1 MINMHHQSSH
11 NSLFHQWKKL
21 YKKLPLGG
29 LGGFVLLFS
38 LNCSAQTDATKYISN
53 PSFETGGLSK
63 WKSSGLQVQGNSS
76 FSKKNGSVYVEKWVS
91 KGSNVGDAS
100 VSQVISDLPL
110 GKYTLTVA
118 AQNLNEAS
126 TSEQCAGAY
135 IYAGDQK
142 TDVFTPNDYS
152 VDFSCTTGEVEI
164 GFIAKGAKGNWLAID
179 NFRLTLIEAESSA
192 VIFSKLS
199 ESITKAEGLASQ
211 DIDAKA
217 LTPLLS
223 AIQTAKTFTETS
235 ESMDMQKALFAL
247 NAAISKAEFALNL
260 ANATPGDGL
269 EPTVTKTNTYVPTGA
284 TQALMRATMTG
295 TNILERGVCW
305 SKEHNPTVLDDRTT
319 EYWTLNGNI
328 YHITDLEPATVY
340 YLRPYIMNKTYTVA
354 YGEEVKIVTHAK
366 GNCTGTWDNGAPTA
380 EANDRCRTAINQTI
394 DYFNEW
400 TGINGFTLSGHYG
413 ANTPTADCSYGG
425 WMRIGP
431 NTGNQAIGTVLH
443 ETGHGVGVGTSTRYA
458 DPNLHNWKWYGREA
472 NKMYSFLENKE
483 ANPYTSDFCMVGD
496 GTHAWGSSATYD
508 WFVNGADKDK
518 HLELQYV
525 GGCCL
530 LYAMFIDGLCPTTA
544 YTNGLPGYTY
554 NFDETKKYYLM
565 CKNSAS
571 GLGEALLYANG
582 SKTIALKDM
591 LSDNNGIP
599 DEAAWTLTYEP
610 ETGMYLFKNV
620 AKNKYLSKRSGYI
633 LYTTAKPTDT
643 EKFQLMPDR
652 TDVTITTAT
661 DKLTTHGYWITGT
674 STLSANTSNYTSNA
688 SFVTFD
694 FSDSATKQ
702 QWIILSEDEIAKYWP
717 ATTGITE
724 VKAEN
729 NINATNE
736 QTYNLNGQRI
746 NGNAKGLI
754 IKNGKKVT
762 VK

>member
-1 MINMHHQSSH
+1 MKRILLLALLSNI
-11 NSLFHQWKKL
+11 
-21 YKKLPLGG
+21 LPFGKAWLGS
-29 LGGFVLLFS
+29 V
-38 LNCSAQTDATKYISN
+38 SAQTDATQYISN
-53 PSFETGGLSK
+53 PSFEKGGLTG
-63 WKSSGLQVQGNSS
+63 WKASGLQVQGNSS
-76 FSKKNGSVYVEKWVS
+76 FTKKSGSVYVEKWVS

-100 VSQVISDLPL
+100 VSQVITDLPL

-126 TSEQCAGAY
+126 TSAQCSGAY
-135 IYAGDQK
+135 IYAGEQK
-142 TDVFTPNDYS
+142 TDVFTPNDYT

-164 GFIAKGAKGNWLAID
+164 GFMAKAAKGNWLAID
-179 NFRLTLIEAESSA
+179 NFRLTLVEAESSE

-199 ESITKAEGLASQ
+199 ESITKAEGLASLN
-211 DIDAKA
+211 IDDKA

-223 AIQTAKTFTETS
+223 ILQTAKAITS
-235 ESMDMQKALFAL
+235 SSASADMQKALFAL
-247 NAAISKAEFALNL
+247 NAAISKAEFAMNL
-260 ANATPGDGL
+260 ANATLGDGL
-269 EPTVTKTNTYVPTGA
+269 EPKVTKTNTYVPTGA

-305 SKEHNPTVLDDRTT
+305 SKEHNPTVLDNRTT

-328 YHITDLEPATVY
+328 YHITGLEPATVY
-340 YLRPYIMNKTYTVA
+340 YLRPYVMNKTYTVA
-354 YGEEVKIVTHAK
+354 YGEEVKIVTHPK
-366 GNCTGTWDNGAPTA
+366 GNCTGSWDNGAPTA

-394 DYFNEW
+394 AYFNEW
-400 TGINGFTLSGHYG
+400 TGIKGFTLSGHYG
-413 ANTPTADCSYGG
+413 ASTQTADCSYGG

-431 NTGNQAIGTVLH
+431 NAGNQAIGTVLH

-458 DPNLHNWKWYGREA
+458 DTNLHNWKWYGREA
-472 NKMYSFLENKE
+472 NRMYSFLENKE

-544 YTNGLPGYTY
+544 YTNGLAGYTF
-554 NFDETKKYYLM
+554 NFDETKKYYIM

-591 LSDNNGIP
+591 LSGNNGIP

-620 AKNKYLSKRSGYI
+620 AKNKYLSKRSGYM
-633 LYTTAKPTDT
+633 LYTTTKPADT

-661 DKLTTHGYWITGT
+661 DNITTHGYWITGT

-724 VKAEN
+724 FKAEN
-729 NINATNE
+729 NKDKN
-736 QTYNLNGQRI
+736 TYNLNGQRI
-746 NGNAKGLI
+746 NNNAKGLL

>member
-1 MINMHHQSSH
+1 MKRILLLALLSNI
-11 NSLFHQWKKL
+11 
-21 YKKLPLGG
+21 LPSGKAWLG
-29 LGGFVLLFS
+29 VY
-38 LNCSAQTDATKYISN
+38 AQTDATQYISN
-53 PSFETGGLSK
+53 PSFEKGGLSG

-76 FSKKNGSVYVEKWVS
+76 FTKKSGSVYVEKWVS

-100 VSQVISDLPL
+100 VSQVITDLPL

-126 TSEQCAGAY
+126 TSAQCSGAY
-135 IYAGDQK
+135 IYAGEQK
-142 TDVFTPNDYS
+142 TDVFTPNDYT

-164 GFIAKGAKGNWLAID
+164 GFMAKAAKGNWLAID
-179 NFRLTLIEAESSA
+179 NFRLTLVEAESSE

-199 ESITKAEGLASQ
+199 ESITKAEGLASKN
-211 DIDAKA
+211 IDDKA

-223 AIQTAKTFTETS
+223 ALQTAKAITS
-235 ESMDMQKALFAL
+235 SSASVDMQKALFAL

-260 ANATPGDGL
+260 ANATLGDGL
-269 EPTVTKTNTYVPTGA
+269 EPKVTKTNTYVPTGA
-284 TQALMRATMTG
+284 TEALMRATMTG

-305 SKEHNPTVLDDRTT
+305 SKEHNPTVLDNRTT

-328 YHITDLEPATVY
+328 YHITGLEPATVY
-340 YLRPYIMNKTYTVA
+340 YLRPYVMNKTYTVA
-354 YGEEVKIVTHAK
+354 YGEEVKIVTHPK

-394 DYFNEW
+394 AYFNEW
-400 TGINGFTLSGHYG
+400 TGIKGFTLSGHYG
-413 ANTPTADCSYGG
+413 ASTQTADCSYGG

-431 NTGNQAIGTVLH
+431 NAGNQAIGTVLH

-458 DPNLHNWKWYGREA
+458 DTNLHNWKWYGREA

-530 LYAMFIDGLCPTTA
+530 LYAMFIDGLCPTSA
-544 YTNGLPGYTY
+544 YANGLPGYTY
-554 NFDETKKYYLM
+554 NFDETKKYYIM
-565 CKNSAS
+565 CKDAAN
-571 GLGEALLYANG
+571 GLGEALLYANS
-582 SKTIALKDM
+582 SKTVALQDI
-591 LSDNNGIP
+591 LTDNNGIP

-610 ETGMYLFKNV
+610 ETGMYLFKNA
-620 AKNKYLSKRSGYI
+620 AKNKYLSKRSGYM
-633 LYTTAKPTDT
+633 LYTTTKPADT

-652 TDVTITTAT
+652 TDVTFPTAT
-661 DKLTTHGYWITGT
+661 SQLTTHGYWITG
-674 STLSANTSNYTSNA
+674 SHTLSANA
-688 SFVTFD
+688 SKVSFSSFD
-694 FSDSATKQ
+694 FSDAATHQ
-702 QWIILSEDEIAKYWP
+702 QWIILSEDEIAEYWP
-717 ATTGITE
+717 ATTGILELPTPDTQSST
-724 VKAEN
+724 A
-729 NINATNE
+729 
-736 QTYNLNGQRI
+736 TYNLNGQRI
-746 NGNAKGLI
+746 NNNIKGLL
-754 IKNGKKVT
+754 IKNGRKVM

>member
-1 MINMHHQSSH
+1 MKRILILALLSNI
-11 NSLFHQWKKL
+11 
-21 YKKLPLGG
+21 LPLGKAW
-29 LGGFVLLFS
+29 LGSV
-38 LNCSAQTDATKYISN
+38 SAQTDATQYISN
-53 PSFETGGLSK
+53 PSFEKGGLSG

-76 FSKKNGSVYVEKWVS
+76 FTKKSGSVYVEKWVS

-100 VSQVISDLPL
+100 VSQVITDLPL

-126 TSEQCAGAY
+126 TSAQCSGAY
-135 IYAGDQK
+135 IYAGEQK
-142 TDVFTPNDYS
+142 TDVFTPNDYT

-164 GFIAKGAKGNWLAID
+164 GFMAKAAKGNWLAID
-179 NFRLTLIEAESSA
+179 NFRLTLVEAESSE

-199 ESITKAEGLASQ
+199 ENITKAEGLASQ
-211 DIDAKA
+211 NIDDKA

-223 AIQTAKTFTETS
+223 ALQTAKAITAS
-235 ESMDMQKALFAL
+235 SASADMQKALFAL

-269 EPTVTKTNTYVPTGA
+269 EPKVTKTNTYVPTGA
-284 TQALMRATMTG
+284 TEALMRATMTG

-305 SKEHNPTVLDDRTT
+305 SKQHNPTVLDNRTT

-328 YHITDLEPATVY
+328 YHITGLEPATVY
-340 YLRPYIMNKTYTVA
+340 YLRPYVMNKTYTVA
-354 YGEEVKIVTHAK
+354 YGEEVKIVTHPK

-394 DYFNEW
+394 AYFNEW
-400 TGINGFTLSGHYG
+400 TGIKGFTLSGHYG
-413 ANTPTADCSYGG
+413 ASTQTADCSYGG

-431 NTGNQAIGTVLH
+431 NAGNQAIGTVLH

-458 DPNLHNWKWYGREA
+458 DTNLHNWKWYGREA
-472 NKMYSFLENKE
+472 NRMYSFLENKE

-530 LYAMFIDGLCPTTA
+530 LYAMFIDGLCPTSA
-544 YTNGLPGYTY
+544 YANGLPGYTY
-554 NFDETKKYYLM
+554 NFDETKKYYIM
-565 CKNSAS
+565 CKDAAN
-571 GLGEALLYANG
+571 GLGEALLYANS
-582 SKTIALKDM
+582 SKTVALQDM
-591 LSDNNGIP
+591 LTDNNGIP

-620 AKNKYLSKRSGYI
+620 AKNKYLSKRSGYM
-633 LYTTAKPTDT
+633 LYTTTKPTDT

-652 TDVTITTAT
+652 TDVTFPTAT
-661 DKLTTHGYWITGT
+661 SQLTTHGYWITG
-674 STLSANTSNYTSNA
+674 SHTLSANTSKV
-688 SFVTFD
+688 SFSSFD
-694 FSDSATKQ
+694 FSDAATHQ
-702 QWIILSEDEIAKYWP
+702 QWIILSEEDIAEYWP
-717 ATTGITE
+717 ATTGILELPTPDTQSST
-724 VKAEN
+724 A
-729 NINATNE
+729 
-736 QTYNLNGQRI
+736 TYNLNGQRV
-746 NGNAKGLI
+746 NGNANGI
-754 IKNGKKVT
+754 VIRNGKKT
-762 VK
+762 LNN

>member
-1 MINMHHQSSH
+1 MHHQSSH

-38 LNCSAQTDATKYISN
+38 LNCSAQTDATQYISN

-100 VSQVISDLPL
+100 VSQVISDLHL

-211 DIDAKA
+211 NIDAKA
-217 LTPLLS
+217 LMPLLS
-223 AIQTAKTFTETS
+223 ALQTAKTFTETS

-328 YHITDLEPATVY
+328 YHITNLEPATVY
-340 YLRPYIMNKTYTVA
+340 YLRPYVMNKTYTVA
-354 YGEEVKIVTHAK
+354 YGEEVKIVTHPK

-400 TGINGFTLSGHYG
+400 TGIKGFTLSGHYG

-431 NTGNQAIGTVLH
+431 NAGNQAIGTVLH
-443 ETGHGVGVGTSTRYA
+443 ETGHGVGVGTSNRYV
-458 DPNLHNWKWYGREA
+458 DTNLHNWKWYGREA

-530 LYAMFIDGLCPTTA
+530 LYAMFIDGLCPTTS
-544 YTNGLPGYTY
+544 YTNGLAGYTY

-620 AKNKYLSKRSGYI
+620 AKNKYLSKRSGYM
-633 LYTTAKPTDT
+633 LYTTAKPADT

>member
-1 MINMHHQSSH
+1 MHHQSLH
-11 NSLFHQWKKL
+11 NSLLPQLKKL
-21 YKKLPLGG
+21 SKKLPLGG
-29 LGGFVLLFS
+29 LGGFVLLWFGGVAY
-38 LNCSAQTDATKYISN
+38 AQTDATQYISN
-53 PSFETGGLSK
+53 PSFENGGLSK

-76 FSKKNGSVYVEKWVS
+76 FIKKNGSVYVEKWVS

-100 VSQVISDLPL
+100 VSQVIKDLPL

-126 TSEQCAGAY
+126 TSEQCSGAY
-135 IYAGDQK
+135 IYAGEQK
-142 TDVFTPNDYS
+142 TDVFTPNDYT
-152 VDFSCTTGEVEI
+152 VDFSCTTGEIEI
-164 GFIAKGAKGNWLAID
+164 GFVAKGAKGNWLAID
-179 NFRLTLIEAESSA
+179 NFRLTLIEAEASEI
-192 VIFSKLS
+192 VFSKLS
-199 ESITKAEGLASQ
+199 ESITKAEGLASL

-223 AIQTAKTFTETS
+223 ALQTAKAFTETS

-247 NAAISKAEFALNL
+247 DAAISKAEFALNL
-260 ANATPGDGL
+260 ANATAGDGI
-269 EPTVTKTNTYVPTGA
+269 EPKVTKTNTYVPTGA

-328 YHITDLEPATVY
+328 YHITGLEPATVY

-354 YGEEVKIVTHAK
+354 YGEEVKIVTHPK

-380 EANDRCRTAINQTI
+380 EANTRCRTAINQTI
-394 DYFNEW
+394 EYFNEW
-400 TGINGFTLSGHYG
+400 TGIKGFTLSGHYG
-413 ANTPTADCSYGG
+413 ASTQTVDCSYGG

-431 NTGNQAIGTVLH
+431 NAGNQAIGTVLH
-443 ETGHGVGVGTSTRYA
+443 ETGHGVGVGTSSRYA
-458 DPNLHNWKWYGREA
+458 DTNLHNWKWYGREA
-472 NKMYSFLENKE
+472 NMMYSFLENKE

-496 GTHAWGSSATYD
+496 GTHAWGSNATYD

-554 NFDETKKYYLM
+554 NFDETKKYYIM
-565 CKNSAS
+565 CKSSTS

-582 SKTIALKDM
+582 SKTITLKDM

-620 AKNKYLSKRSGYI
+620 AKNKYLSKRSGYM
-633 LYTTAKPTDT
+633 LYTTSKPADT

-661 DKLTTHGYWITGT
+661 KSLTTHGYWITGT
-674 STLSANTSNYTSNA
+674 TTLSANISNYTSNA
-688 SFVTFD
+688 SFVTFN
-694 FSDSATKQ
+694 FSDTTTKQ
-702 QWIILSEDEIAKYWP
+702 QWIILSEDEIAEYWP

-736 QTYNLNGQRI
+736 QTYNLNGQRV
-746 NGNAKGLI
+746 NSNVKGLI
-754 IKNGKKVT
+754 IKNGKKVIND
-762 VK
+762 

>member
-1 MINMHHQSSH
+1 MHHQSLH
-11 NSLFHQWKKL
+11 NSLLPQLKKL
-21 YKKLPLGG
+21 SKKLPIGG
-29 LGGFVLLFS
+29 LGGFVLLWFGGVAY
-38 LNCSAQTDATKYISN
+38 AQTDATQYISN
-53 PSFETGGLSK
+53 PSFENGGLSK

-100 VSQVISDLPL
+100 VSQVIKDLPL

-126 TSEQCAGAY
+126 TSEQCSGAY
-135 IYAGDQK
+135 IYAGEHK
-142 TDVFTPNDYS
+142 TDVFTPNDYT

-164 GFIAKGAKGNWLAID
+164 GFVAKGAKGNWLAID
-179 NFRLTLIEAESSA
+179 NFRLTLIEAESSEI
-192 VIFSKLS
+192 VFSKLS
-199 ESITKAEGLASQ
+199 ESITKAEGLASL

-223 AIQTAKTFTETS
+223 ALQTAKALTETS

-260 ANATPGDGL
+260 ANATAGDGI
-269 EPTVTKTNTYVPTGA
+269 EPKVTKTNTYVPTGA
-284 TQALMRATMTG
+284 TQALMRATTTG

-328 YHITDLEPATVY
+328 YHITGLEPATVY

-354 YGEEVKIVTHAK
+354 YGEEVKIVTHPK

-380 EANDRCRTAINQTI
+380 EANTRCRTAINQTI
-394 DYFNEW
+394 EYFNEW
-400 TGINGFTLSGHYG
+400 TGIKGFTLSGHYG
-413 ANTPTADCSYGG
+413 ASTQTADCSYGG

-431 NTGNQAIGTVLH
+431 NAGNQAIGTVLH
-443 ETGHGVGVGTSTRYA
+443 ETGHGVGVGTSSRYA
-458 DPNLHNWKWYGREA
+458 DTNLHNWKWYGREA
-472 NKMYSFLENKE
+472 NMMYSFLENKE

-554 NFDETKKYYLM
+554 NFDETKKYYIM
-565 CKNSAS
+565 CKSSTS

-620 AKNKYLSKRSGYI
+620 AKNKYLSKRSGYM
-633 LYTTAKPTDT
+633 LYTTSKPADT

-661 DKLTTHGYWITGT
+661 KSITTHGYWITGT
-674 STLSANTSNYTSNA
+674 TTLSANTSDYTSNA
-688 SFVTFD
+688 SFVTFN
-694 FSDSATKQ
+694 FSDAATKQ
-702 QWIILSEDEIAKYWP
+702 QWIILSEDEIAEYWP
-717 ATTGITE
+717 ATTGILELPTPDTHTST
-724 VKAEN
+724 A
-729 NINATNE
+729 
-736 QTYNLNGQRI
+736 TYNLNGQRVY
-746 NGNAKGLI
+746 GNAKGI
-754 IKNGKKVT
+754 VIKNGKK
-762 VK
+762 KLNN

>member
-1 MINMHHQSSH
+1 MHHQSLH
-11 NSLFHQWKKL
+11 NSLLPQLKKL

-29 LGGFVLLFS
+29 LGGFVLLWFGGVAY
-38 LNCSAQTDATKYISN
+38 AQTDATQYISN
-53 PSFETGGLSK
+53 PSFENGGLSK

-76 FSKKNGSVYVEKWVS
+76 FIKKNGSVYVEKWVS

-100 VSQVISDLPL
+100 VSQVIKDLPL
-110 GKYTLTVA
+110 GKYSITVA

-126 TSEQCAGAY
+126 TSEQCSGAY
-135 IYAGDQK
+135 IYAGEQK
-142 TDVFTPNDYS
+142 TDVFTPNDYT
-152 VDFSCTTGEVEI
+152 VDFSCTTGEIEI
-164 GFIAKGAKGNWLAID
+164 GFVAKGAKGNWLAID
-179 NFRLTLIEAESSA
+179 NFRLTLIEAEASEI
-192 VIFSKLS
+192 VFSKLS

-223 AIQTAKTFTETS
+223 ALQTAKALTETS

-247 NAAISKAEFALNL
+247 NAAISKAEFAINL
-260 ANATPGDGL
+260 ANATAGDGI
-269 EPTVTKTNTYVPTGA
+269 EPKVTKTNTYVPTGA

-328 YHITDLEPATVY
+328 YHITGLEPATVY

-354 YGEEVKIVTHAK
+354 YGEEVKIVTHPK

-380 EANDRCRTAINQTI
+380 EANTRCRTAINQTI
-394 DYFNEW
+394 EYFNEW
-400 TGINGFTLSGHYG
+400 TGIKGFTLSGHYG
-413 ANTPTADCSYGG
+413 ASTQTADCSYGG

-431 NTGNQAIGTVLH
+431 NAGNQAIGTVLH
-443 ETGHGVGVGTSTRYA
+443 ETGHGVGVGTSSRYA
-458 DPNLHNWKWYGREA
+458 DTNLHNWKWYGREA
-472 NKMYSFLENKE
+472 NMMYSFLENKE

-554 NFDETKKYYLM
+554 NFDETKKYYIM
-565 CKNSAS
+565 CKSSTS

-599 DEAAWTLTYEP
+599 DEAAWTLSYEP

-620 AKNKYLSKRSGYI
+620 AKNKYLSKRSGYM
-633 LYTTAKPTDT
+633 LYTTSKPADT

-661 DKLTTHGYWITGT
+661 KSLTTHGYWITGT
-674 STLSANTSNYTSNA
+674 TTLSANA
-688 SFVTFD
+688 SKISFSTFD
-694 FSDSATKQ
+694 FSDAATHQ
-702 QWIILSEDEIAKYWP
+702 QWIILSEDEIAEYWP
-717 ATTGITE
+717 ATTGILELPTPDTHTST
-724 VKAEN
+724 A
-729 NINATNE
+729 
-736 QTYNLNGQRI
+736 TYNLNGQRV
-746 NGNAKGLI
+746 NGNAKGI
-754 IKNGKKVT
+754 VIKNGKK
-762 VK
+762 KLNN

>member
-1 MINMHHQSSH
+1 MKPNYIII
-11 NSLFHQWKKL
+11 LAL
-21 YKKLPLGG
+21 CTT
-29 LGGFVLLFS
+29 
-38 LNCSAQTDATKYISN
+38 LNAYAQTDATKYISN

-126 TSEQCAGAY
+126 TSEQCSGAY

-179 NFRLTLIEAESSA
+179 NFRLTLIEPESSA

-211 DIDAKA
+211 NIDAKA

-223 AIQTAKTFTETS
+223 ALHTAKTFTETS

-260 ANATPGDGL
+260 ANATAGDGL

-328 YHITDLEPATVY
+328 YHITNLEPATVY
-340 YLRPYIMNKTYTVA
+340 YLRPYVMNKTYTVA
-354 YGEEVKIVTHAK
+354 YGEEVKIVTHPK
-366 GNCTGTWDNGAPTA
+366 GNCTGSWDNGAPTA

-400 TGINGFTLSGHYG
+400 TGIKGFTLSGHYG
-413 ANTPTADCSYGG
+413 ASTPTADCSYGG

-431 NTGNQAIGTVLH
+431 NAGNQAIGTVLH
-443 ETGHGVGVGTSTRYA
+443 ETGHGVGVGTSDRYA
-458 DPNLHNWKWYGREA
+458 DTNLHNWKWYGREA

-518 HLELQYV
+518 HIELQYV

-544 YTNGLPGYTY
+544 YTNGLAGYTF

-620 AKNKYLSKRSGYI
+620 AKNKYLSKRSGYM
-633 LYTTAKPTDT
+633 LYTTAKPADT

-674 STLSANTSNYTSNA
+674 STLSANASNYTSNA

>member
-1 MINMHHQSSH
+1 
-11 NSLFHQWKKL
+11 
-21 YKKLPLGG
+21 
-29 LGGFVLLFS
+29 
-38 LNCSAQTDATKYISN
+38 
-53 PSFETGGLSK
+53 
-63 WKSSGLQVQGNSS
+63 
-76 FSKKNGSVYVEKWVS
+76 
-91 KGSNVGDAS
+91 
-100 VSQVISDLPL
+100 
-110 GKYTLTVA
+110 
-118 AQNLNEAS
+118 
-126 TSEQCAGAY
+126 
-135 IYAGDQK
+135 
-142 TDVFTPNDYS
+142 
-152 VDFSCTTGEVEI
+152 
-164 GFIAKGAKGNWLAID
+164 
-179 NFRLTLIEAESSA
+179 
-192 VIFSKLS
+192 
-199 ESITKAEGLASQ
+199 
-211 DIDAKA
+211 
-217 LTPLLS
+217 
-223 AIQTAKTFTETS
+223 
-235 ESMDMQKALFAL
+235 
-247 NAAISKAEFALNL
+247 
-260 ANATPGDGL
+260 
-269 EPTVTKTNTYVPTGA
+269 
-284 TQALMRATMTG
+284 MRATMTG

-328 YHITDLEPATVY
+328 YHITNLEPATVY
-340 YLRPYIMNKTYTVA
+340 YLRPYVMNKTYTVA
-354 YGEEVKIVTHAK
+354 YGEEVKIVTHPK

-400 TGINGFTLSGHYG
+400 TGIKGFTLSGHYG

-431 NTGNQAIGTVLH
+431 NAGNQAIGTVLH
-443 ETGHGVGVGTSTRYA
+443 ETGHGVGVGTSDRYA
-458 DPNLHNWKWYGREA
+458 DTNLHNWKWYGREA

-530 LYAMFIDGLCPTTA
+530 LYAMFIDGLCPTTS
-544 YTNGLPGYTY
+544 YTNGLAGYTY
-554 NFDETKKYYLM
+554 NFDETKKYYIM
-565 CKNSAS
+565 CKNSTS
-571 GLGEALLYANG
+571 GLGESLLYANG

-599 DEAAWTLTYEP
+599 DEAAWTLSYEP

-620 AKNKYLSKRSGYI
+620 AKNKYLSKRSGYM
-633 LYTTAKPTDT
+633 LYTTSKPADT

-661 DKLTTHGYWITGT
+661 KSLTTHGYWITGT

-717 ATTGITE
+717 ATTGISQHLSPNTQHPS
-724 VKAEN
+724 
-729 NINATNE
+729 T
-736 QTYNLNGQRI
+736 TYNLNGQRI

>member
-1 MINMHHQSSH
+1 MHHQSLH
-11 NSLFHQWKKL
+11 NSLLPQLKKL
-21 YKKLPLGG
+21 SKKLPLGG
-29 LGGFVLLFS
+29 LGGFVLLWFGGVAY
-38 LNCSAQTDATKYISN
+38 AQTDATQYISN
-53 PSFETGGLSK
+53 PSFENGGLSK

-76 FSKKNGSVYVEKWVS
+76 FIKKNGSVYVEKWVS

-100 VSQVISDLPL
+100 VSQVIKDLPL

-126 TSEQCAGAY
+126 TSEQCSGAY
-135 IYAGDQK
+135 IYAGEQK
-142 TDVFTPNDYS
+142 TDVFTPNDYT
-152 VDFSCTTGEVEI
+152 VDFSCTTGEIEI
-164 GFIAKGAKGNWLAID
+164 GFVAKGAKGNWLAID
-179 NFRLTLIEAESSA
+179 NFRLTLIEAEASEI
-192 VIFSKLS
+192 VFSKLS
-199 ESITKAEGLASQ
+199 ESITKAEGLASL

-223 AIQTAKTFTETS
+223 ALQTAKAFTETS

-247 NAAISKAEFALNL
+247 DAAISKAEFALNL
-260 ANATPGDGL
+260 ANATAGDGI
-269 EPTVTKTNTYVPTGA
+269 EPKVTKTNTYVPTGA

-328 YHITDLEPATVY
+328 YHITGLEPATVY

-354 YGEEVKIVTHAK
+354 YGEEVKIVTHPK

-380 EANDRCRTAINQTI
+380 EANTRCRTAINQTI
-394 DYFNEW
+394 EYFNEW
-400 TGINGFTLSGHYG
+400 TGIKGFTLSGHYG
-413 ANTPTADCSYGG
+413 ASTQTADCSYGG

-431 NTGNQAIGTVLH
+431 NAGNQAIGTVLH
-443 ETGHGVGVGTSTRYA
+443 ETGHGVGVGTSSRYA
-458 DPNLHNWKWYGREA
+458 DTNLHNWKWYGREA
-472 NKMYSFLENKE
+472 NMMYSFLENKE

-496 GTHAWGSSATYD
+496 GTHAWGSNATYD

-554 NFDETKKYYLM
+554 NFDETKKYYIM
-565 CKNSAS
+565 CKSSTS

-582 SKTIALKDM
+582 SKTITLKDM

-620 AKNKYLSKRSGYI
+620 AKNKYLSKRSGYM
-633 LYTTAKPTDT
+633 LYTTSKPADT

-661 DKLTTHGYWITGT
+661 KSLTTHGYWITGT
-674 STLSANTSNYTSNA
+674 TTLSANISNYTSNA
-688 SFVTFD
+688 SFVTFN
-694 FSDSATKQ
+694 FSDTTTKQ
-702 QWIILSEDEIAKYWP
+702 QWIILSEDEIAEYWP
-717 ATTGITE
+717 ATTGILELPTPDTHTST
-724 VKAEN
+724 A
-729 NINATNE
+729 
-736 QTYNLNGQRI
+736 TYNLNGQRVY
-746 NGNAKGLI
+746 GNAKGI
-754 IKNGKKVT
+754 VIKNGKK
-762 VK
+762 KLNN

>member
-1 MINMHHQSSH
+1 MHHQLSH
-11 NSLFHQWKKL
+11 NSLLPQLKKL

-29 LGGFVLLFS
+29 VGGFVLLWFGGS
-38 LNCSAQTDATKYISN
+38 LSAQTDATQYISN
-53 PSFETGGLSK
+53 PSFENGGLSK
-63 WKSSGLQVQGNSS
+63 WKSSGLQVQSNNS
-76 FSKKNGSVYVEKWVS
+76 FSKKKGSVYVEKWVS

-100 VSQVISDLPL
+100 VSQVITNLPL

-126 TSEQCAGAY
+126 TSTQCSGAY

-152 VDFSCTTGEVEI
+152 VDFSCTTGEMEI
-164 GFIAKGAKGNWLAID
+164 GFVAKGAKGNWLAID
-179 NFRLTLIEAESSA
+179 NFRLTLVEAESSA

-199 ESITKAEGLASQ
+199 ESITKAEGLVSNDKLQ
-211 DIDAKA
+211 ITNYQKA
-217 LTPLLS
+217 LNLLQS
-223 AIQTAKTFTETS
+223 ALQTAKTFTETS
-235 ESMDMQKALFAL
+235 ESMNMQKALFAL
-247 NAAISKAEFALNL
+247 NAAISKAEFAINL
-260 ANATPGDGL
+260 ANATAGDGL
-269 EPTVTKTNTYVPTGA
+269 EPKVTKTNTYVPTGA
-284 TQALMRATMTG
+284 TQALMRATMSG

-305 SKEHNPTVLDDRTT
+305 SKEHNPTVLDNRTT

-400 TGINGFTLSGHYG
+400 TGIKGFTLSGHYG
-413 ANTPTADCSYGG
+413 ASTPTADCSYGG

-431 NTGNQAIGTVLH
+431 NAGNQAIGTVLH
-443 ETGHGVGVGTSTRYA
+443 ETGHGVGVGTSDRYA
-458 DPNLHNWKWYGREA
+458 DTNLHNWKWYGREA

-571 GLGEALLYANG
+571 GLGETLLYANG
-582 SKTIALKDM
+582 SKSIALKDM
-591 LSDNNGIP
+591 LSNNNGIP

-620 AKNKYLSKRSGYI
+620 AKNKYLSKRSGYM
-633 LYTTAKPTDT
+633 LYTTSKPADT

-661 DKLTTHGYWITGT
+661 KSLTTHGYWITGT
-674 STLSANTSNYTSNA
+674 STLSANTSNI
-688 SFVTFD
+688 SFSSFD
-694 FSDSATKQ
+694 FSDAATHQ
-702 QWIILSEDEIAKYWP
+702 QWIILSEDEIAEYWP

-736 QTYNLNGQRI
+736 QTYNLNGQRVD
-746 NGNAKGLI
+746 GNAKGLI

>member
-1 MINMHHQSSH
+1 MKPNYIII
-11 NSLFHQWKKL
+11 LAL
-21 YKKLPLGG
+21 CTT
-29 LGGFVLLFS
+29 
-38 LNCSAQTDATKYISN
+38 LNAYAQTDATKYISN

-118 AQNLNEAS
+118 AQNQNEAS

-211 DIDAKA
+211 NIDAKA

-223 AIQTAKTFTETS
+223 ALQTAKTFSETS

-260 ANATPGDGL
+260 ANATAGDGL

-328 YHITDLEPATVY
+328 YHITNLEPATVY
-340 YLRPYIMNKTYTVA
+340 YLRPYVMNKTYTVA
-354 YGEEVKIVTHAK
+354 YGEEVKIVTHPK
-366 GNCTGTWDNGAPTA
+366 GNCTGTWDNGAPSA

-400 TGINGFTLSGHYG
+400 TGIKGFTLSGHYG
-413 ANTPTADCSYGG
+413 ASTPTADCSYGG

-431 NTGNQAIGTVLH
+431 NAGNQAIGTVLH
-443 ETGHGVGVGTSTRYA
+443 ETGHGVGVGTSDRYA
-458 DPNLHNWKWYGREA
+458 DSNLHNWKWYGREA

-496 GTHAWGSSATYD
+496 GTHAWGSNATYD

-544 YTNGLPGYTY
+544 YTNGLSGYTF

-620 AKNKYLSKRSGYI
+620 AKNKYLSKRSGYM
-633 LYTTAKPTDT
+633 LYTTAKPADT

-674 STLSANTSNYTSNA
+674 SALSANTSNYTSNA

-736 QTYNLNGQRI
+736 QTYNLNGQRV
-746 NGNAKGLI
+746 NSNVKGLI

>member
-1 MINMHHQSSH
+1 MHHQSLH
-11 NSLFHQWKKL
+11 NSLLPQLKKL
-21 YKKLPLGG
+21 SKKLPLGG
-29 LGGFVLLFS
+29 LGSFVLLWFGGVAY
-38 LNCSAQTDATKYISN
+38 AQTDATQYISN
-53 PSFETGGLSK
+53 PSFENGGLSK

-76 FSKKNGSVYVEKWVS
+76 FTKKNGSVYVEKWVS

-100 VSQVISDLPL
+100 VSQVISNLPL

-126 TSEQCAGAY
+126 TSEQCSGAY
-135 IYAGDQK
+135 IYAGEQK
-142 TDVFTPNDYS
+142 TDVFTPNDYT
-152 VDFSCTTGEVEI
+152 VDFSCTTGEIEI
-164 GFIAKGAKGNWLAID
+164 GFGAKGAKGNWLAID
-179 NFRLTLIEAESSA
+179 NFRLTLIEAEASEI
-192 VIFSKLS
+192 VFSKLS

-223 AIQTAKTFTETS
+223 ALQTAKTFTKTS

-260 ANATPGDGL
+260 ANATPGDGI
-269 EPTVTKTNTYVPTGA
+269 EPKVTKTNTYVPTGA
-284 TQALMRATMTG
+284 TQALMRATTTG

-328 YHITDLEPATVY
+328 YHITNLEPATVY

-354 YGEEVKIVTHAK
+354 YGEEVKIVTHPK
-366 GNCTGTWDNGAPTA
+366 GNCTGSWDNGAPTA
-380 EANDRCRTAINQTI
+380 EANNRCRTAINQTI
-394 DYFNEW
+394 EYFNEW
-400 TGINGFTLSGHYG
+400 TGINGFNLSGHYG
-413 ANTPTADCSYGG
+413 ASTPTADCSYGG

-431 NTGNQAIGTVLH
+431 NAGNQAIGTVLH

-620 AKNKYLSKRSGYI
+620 AKNKYLSKRSGYM
-633 LYTTAKPTDT
+633 LYTTAKPADT
-643 EKFQLMPDR
+643 EKFQLIPDR

-661 DKLTTHGYWITGT
+661 KSLTTHGYWITGT

-694 FSDSATKQ
+694 FSDAATKQ
-702 QWIILSEDEIAKYWP
+702 QWIILSEDEIAEYWP
-717 ATTGITE
+717 ATTGIIELPTSTT
-724 VKAEN
+724 
-729 NINATNE
+729 TNSTA
-736 QTYNLNGQRI
+736 TYNLNGQRI
-746 NGNAKGLI
+746 NGNVKGLI
-754 IKNGKKVT
+754 IKNGKKVLND
-762 VK
+762 

>member
-1 MINMHHQSSH
+1 MKRILILALLSNILPFGKAWLG
-11 NSLFHQWKKL
+11 SL
-21 YKKLPLGG
+21 
-29 LGGFVLLFS
+29 
-38 LNCSAQTDATKYISN
+38 SAQTDATQHISN
-53 PSFETGGLSK
+53 PSFEKGGLSG

-76 FSKKNGSVYVEKWVS
+76 FTKKSGSVYVEKWVS

-100 VSQVISDLPL
+100 VSQVITDLPL

-126 TSEQCAGAY
+126 TSAQCSGAY
-135 IYAGDQK
+135 IYAGEQK
-142 TDVFTPNDYS
+142 TDVFTPNDYT

-164 GFIAKGAKGNWLAID
+164 GFMAKGAKGNWLAID
-179 NFRLTLIEAESSA
+179 NFRLTLVEAESSE

-211 DIDAKA
+211 NIDDKA

-223 AIQTAKTFTETS
+223 TLQTAKAITAS
-235 ESMDMQKALFAL
+235 SASADMQKALFAL

-260 ANATPGDGL
+260 ANATLGDGL
-269 EPTVTKTNTYVPTGA
+269 EPKVTKTNTYVPTGA
-284 TQALMRATMTG
+284 TEALMRATMTG

-305 SKEHNPTVLDDRTT
+305 SKQHNPTVLDDRTT

-328 YHITDLEPATVY
+328 YHITGLEPATVY
-340 YLRPYIMNKTYTVA
+340 YLRPYVMNKTYTVA
-354 YGEEVKIVTHAK
+354 YGEEVKIVTHPK

-394 DYFNEW
+394 AYFNEW
-400 TGINGFTLSGHYG
+400 TGIKGFTLSGHYG
-413 ANTPTADCSYGG
+413 ASTQTADCSYGG

-431 NTGNQAIGTVLH
+431 NAGNQAIGTVLH

-458 DPNLHNWKWYGREA
+458 DTNLHNWKWYGREA
-472 NKMYSFLENKE
+472 NRMYSFLENKE

-544 YTNGLPGYTY
+544 YSNGIPGYTY
-554 NFDETKKYYLM
+554 NFDETKKYYIM
-565 CKNSAS
+565 CKDAAN
-571 GLGEALLYANG
+571 GLGEALLYANS
-582 SKTIALKDM
+582 SKTVALQDM
-591 LSDNNGIP
+591 LTDNNGIP
-599 DEAAWTLTYEP
+599 DEAAWTLSYEP

-620 AKNKYLSKRSGYI
+620 AKNKYLSKRSGYM
-633 LYTTAKPTDT
+633 LYTTTKPADT

-652 TDVTITTAT
+652 TDVTFPTAT
-661 DKLTTHGYWITGT
+661 DQLTTHGYWITG
-674 STLSANTSNYTSNA
+674 SHTLSANA
-688 SFVTFD
+688 SKVSFSSFD
-694 FSDSATKQ
+694 FSDAATHQ
-702 QWIILSEDEIAKYWP
+702 QWIILSEDEIAEYWP

-724 VKAEN
+724 FKEEN
-729 NINATNE
+729 NKDKN
-736 QTYNLNGQRI
+736 TYNPNGQRI
-746 NGNAKGLI
+746 NGYAKGLI
-754 IKNGKKVT
+754 IKNGKKV
-762 VK
+762 VNN

>member
-1 MINMHHQSSH
+1 MKPNYIII
-11 NSLFHQWKKL
+11 LAL
-21 YKKLPLGG
+21 CTT
-29 LGGFVLLFS
+29 
-38 LNCSAQTDATKYISN
+38 LNASAQTDATKYISN
-53 PSFETGGLSK
+53 SSFETGGLSK

-100 VSQVISDLPL
+100 LSQVISDLPL

-211 DIDAKA
+211 NIDAKA

-235 ESMDMQKALFAL
+235 ESMDMQKTLFAL

-260 ANATPGDGL
+260 ANATAGDGL

-328 YHITDLEPATVY
+328 YHITNLEPATVY
-340 YLRPYIMNKTYTVA
+340 YLRPYVMNKTYTVA
-354 YGEEVKIVTHAK
+354 YGEEVKIVTHPK

-400 TGINGFTLSGHYG
+400 TGIKGFTLSGHYG
-413 ANTPTADCSYGG
+413 ASTPTADCSYGG

-431 NTGNQAIGTVLH
+431 NAGNQAIGTVLH
-443 ETGHGVGVGTSTRYA
+443 ETGHGVGVGTSDRYA
-458 DPNLHNWKWYGREA
+458 DTNLHNWKWYGREA

-530 LYAMFIDGLCPTTA
+530 LYAMFIDGLCPTTS
-544 YTNGLPGYTY
+544 YTNGLAGYTY

-620 AKNKYLSKRSGYI
+620 AKNKYLSKRSGYT

-724 VKAEN
+724 VKAGN

-736 QTYNLNGQRI
+736 QTYNLNGQRVD
-746 NGNAKGLI
+746 GNAKGLI

>member
-1 MINMHHQSSH
+1 MHRQSSH

-126 TSEQCAGAY
+126 TSEQCSGAY

-179 NFRLTLIEAESSA
+179 NFRLTLI
-192 VIFSKLS
+192 
-199 ESITKAEGLASQ
+199 ASQ
-211 DIDAKA
+211 NIDAKA

-223 AIQTAKTFTETS
+223 ALQTAKTFTETS

-269 EPTVTKTNTYVPTGA
+269 EPKVTKTNTYVPTGA

-328 YHITDLEPATVY
+328 YHITNLEPATVY
-340 YLRPYIMNKTYTVA
+340 YLRPYVINKTYTVA
-354 YGEEVKIVTHAK
+354 YGEEVKIVTHPK

-400 TGINGFTLSGHYG
+400 TGIKGFTLSGHYG
-413 ANTPTADCSYGG
+413 ASTPTADCSYGG

-431 NTGNQAIGTVLH
+431 NAGNQAIGTVLH
-443 ETGHGVGVGTSTRYA
+443 ETGHGVGVGTSDRYA
-458 DPNLHNWKWYGREA
+458 DTNLHNWKWYGREA

-544 YTNGLPGYTY
+544 YTNGLAGYTY

-620 AKNKYLSKRSGYI
+620 AKNKYLSKRSGYM
-633 LYTTAKPTDT
+633 LYTTTKPADT

-674 STLSANTSNYTSNA
+674 STLSANTSNYTSNV

-724 VKAEN
+724 IKAEN

-746 NGNAKGLI
+746 NGNVKGLI

>member
-1 MINMHHQSSH
+1 MKPNYIII
-11 NSLFHQWKKL
+11 LAL
-21 YKKLPLGG
+21 CTT
-29 LGGFVLLFS
+29 
-38 LNCSAQTDATKYISN
+38 LNASAQTDATKYISN

-126 TSEQCAGAY
+126 TSEQCSGAY

-179 NFRLTLIEAESSA
+179 NFRLTLIEPESSA

-211 DIDAKA
+211 NIDAKA

-223 AIQTAKTFTETS
+223 ALQTANTFTETS

-260 ANATPGDGL
+260 ANATAGDGL
-269 EPTVTKTNTYVPTGA
+269 EPMVTKTNTYVPTGA

-328 YHITDLEPATVY
+328 YHITNLEPATVY
-340 YLRPYIMNKTYTVA
+340 YLRPYVMNKTYTVA
-354 YGEEVKIVTHAK
+354 YGEEVKIVTHPK
-366 GNCTGTWDNGAPTA
+366 GNCTGTWDNGAPSA

-400 TGINGFTLSGHYG
+400 TGIKGFTLSGHYG
-413 ANTPTADCSYGG
+413 ASTPTADCSYGG

-431 NTGNQAIGTVLH
+431 NAGNQAIGTVLH
-443 ETGHGVGVGTSTRYA
+443 ETGHGVGVGTSDRYA
-458 DPNLHNWKWYGREA
+458 DTNLHNWKWYGREA

-530 LYAMFIDGLCPTTA
+530 LYAMFIDGLCPTTS
-544 YTNGLPGYTY
+544 YTNGLAGYTY

-620 AKNKYLSKRSGYI
+620 AKNKYLSKRSGYM
-633 LYTTAKPTDT
+633 LYTTAKPADT

-674 STLSANTSNYTSNA
+674 STLSANTSNYTSNT

-746 NGNAKGLI
+746 NGNVKGLI
-754 IKNGKKVT
+754 IKNGKKVINN
-762 VK
+762 

>member
-1 MINMHHQSSH
+1 MKRILILALLSNI
-11 NSLFHQWKKL
+11 
-21 YKKLPLGG
+21 LPFGKAWLGS
-29 LGGFVLLFS
+29 V
-38 LNCSAQTDATKYISN
+38 SAQTDATQYISN
-53 PSFETGGLSK
+53 PSFEKGGLTG
-63 WKSSGLQVQGNSS
+63 WKASGLQVQGNSS
-76 FSKKNGSVYVEKWVS
+76 FTKKSGSVYVEKWVS

-100 VSQVISDLPL
+100 VSQVIIDLPL

-126 TSEQCAGAY
+126 TSAQCSGAY
-135 IYAGDQK
+135 IYAGEQK
-142 TDVFTPNDYS
+142 TDVFTPNDYT

-164 GFIAKGAKGNWLAID
+164 GFMAKAAKGNWLAID
-179 NFRLTLIEAESSA
+179 NFRLTLVEAESSE

-199 ESITKAEGLASQ
+199 ESITKAEGLASKN
-211 DIDAKA
+211 IDDKA

-223 AIQTAKTFTETS
+223 ALRTAKAITAS
-235 ESMDMQKALFAL
+235 SASADMQKALFAL

-260 ANATPGDGL
+260 ANATLGDGL
-269 EPTVTKTNTYVPTGA
+269 EPKVTKTNTYVPTGA
-284 TQALMRATMTG
+284 TEALMRATMTG

-328 YHITDLEPATVY
+328 YHITGLEPATVY
-340 YLRPYIMNKTYTVA
+340 YLRPYVMNKTYTVA
-354 YGEEVKIVTHAK
+354 YGEEVKIVTHPK

-394 DYFNEW
+394 AYFNEW
-400 TGINGFTLSGHYG
+400 TGIKGFTLSGHYG
-413 ANTPTADCSYGG
+413 ASTQTADCSYGG

-431 NTGNQAIGTVLH
+431 NAGNQAIGTVLH

-458 DPNLHNWKWYGREA
+458 DTNLHNWKWYGREA
-472 NKMYSFLENKE
+472 NRMYSFLENKE

-530 LYAMFIDGLCPTTA
+530 LYAMFIDGLCPTSA
-544 YTNGLPGYTY
+544 YANGLPGYTY
-554 NFDETKKYYLM
+554 NFDETKKYYIM
-565 CKNSAS
+565 CKDAAN

-582 SKTIALKDM
+582 SKTVALQDM
-591 LSDNNGIP
+591 LTDNNGIP
-599 DEAAWTLTYEP
+599 DEAAWTLSYEP

-620 AKNKYLSKRSGYI
+620 AKNKYLSKRSGYM
-633 LYTTAKPTDT
+633 LYTTTKPADT

-652 TDVTITTAT
+652 TDVTFPTAT
-661 DKLTTHGYWITGT
+661 SQLTTHGYWITG
-674 STLSANTSNYTSNA
+674 SHTLSANA
-688 SFVTFD
+688 SKVSFSSFD
-694 FSDSATKQ
+694 FSDAATHQ
-702 QWIILSEDEIAKYWP
+702 QWIILSEDEIAEYWP
-717 ATTGITE
+717 ATTGINQHLSPNTQHP
-724 VKAEN
+724 
-729 NINATNE
+729 TT
-736 QTYNLNGQRI
+736 TYNLNGQRI
-746 NGNAKGLI
+746 NNNIKGLL
-754 IKNGKKVT
+754 IKNGRKVM

>member
-1 MINMHHQSSH
+1 MHHQSLH
-11 NSLFHQWKKL
+11 NSLLPQLKKL
-21 YKKLPLGG
+21 SKKLPLGG
-29 LGGFVLLFS
+29 LGGFVLLWFGGVAY
-38 LNCSAQTDATKYISN
+38 AQTDATQYICN
-53 PSFETGGLSK
+53 PSFENGGLSK

-100 VSQVISDLPL
+100 VSQVIKDLPL

-126 TSEQCAGAY
+126 TSEQCSGAY
-135 IYAGDQK
+135 IYAGEQK
-142 TDVFTPNDYS
+142 TDVFTPNDYT
-152 VDFSCTTGEVEI
+152 VDFSCTTGEIEI
-164 GFIAKGAKGNWLAID
+164 GFVAKGAKGNWLAID
-179 NFRLTLIEAESSA
+179 NFRLTLIEAESSEI
-192 VIFSKLS
+192 VFSKLS

-211 DIDAKA
+211 DIDTKA

-223 AIQTAKTFTETS
+223 ALQTAKALTETS
-235 ESMDMQKALFAL
+235 ENMDIQKALFAL
-247 NAAISKAEFALNL
+247 DAAISKAEFALNL
-260 ANATPGDGL
+260 ANATAGDGI
-269 EPTVTKTNTYVPTGA
+269 EPKVTKTNTYVPTGA

-305 SKEHNPTVLDDRTT
+305 SKEHNPTVLDNRTT

-328 YHITDLEPATVY
+328 YHITGLEPATVY

-354 YGEEVKIVTHAK
+354 YGEEVKIVTHPK

-380 EANDRCRTAINQTI
+380 EANTRCRTAINQTI
-394 DYFNEW
+394 EYFNEW
-400 TGINGFTLSGHYG
+400 TGIKGFTLSGHYG
-413 ANTPTADCSYGG
+413 ASTQTADCSYGG

-431 NTGNQAIGTVLH
+431 NAGNQAIGTVLH
-443 ETGHGVGVGTSTRYA
+443 ETGHGVGVGTSSRYA
-458 DPNLHNWKWYGREA
+458 DTNLHNWKWYGREA

-554 NFDETKKYYLM
+554 NFDETKKYYIM

-620 AKNKYLSKRSGYI
+620 AKNKYLSKRSGYM
-633 LYTTAKPTDT
+633 LYTTSKPADT

-661 DKLTTHGYWITGT
+661 KSLTTHGYWITGT
-674 STLSANTSNYTSNA
+674 TTLSANTSDYTSNA
-688 SFVTFD
+688 SFVTFN
-694 FSDSATKQ
+694 FSDAATKQ
-702 QWIILSEDEIAKYWP
+702 QWIILSEDEIAEYWP
-717 ATTGITE
+717 ATTGILELPTSTT
-724 VKAEN
+724 
-729 NINATNE
+729 TNSTA
-736 QTYNLNGQRI
+736 TYNLNGQRV
-746 NGNAKGLI
+746 NENAKGI
-754 IKNGKKVT
+754 VIRNGKKIIM
-762 VK
+762 KE

>member
-1 MINMHHQSSH
+1 MKRILLLALLSNI
-11 NSLFHQWKKL
+11 
-21 YKKLPLGG
+21 LPFGKAWLG
-29 LGGFVLLFS
+29 S
-38 LNCSAQTDATKYISN
+38 ISAQTDATQYISN
-53 PSFETGGLSK
+53 PSFEKGGLSG

-76 FSKKNGSVYVEKWVS
+76 FSKKSGSVYVEKWVS

-179 NFRLTLIEAESSA
+179 NFRLTLIEAESST

-223 AIQTAKTFTETS
+223 ALQTAKTITETS
-235 ESMDMQKALFAL
+235 ESMAMQKALFTL

-269 EPTVTKTNTYVPTGA
+269 EPKVTKTNTYVPTGA

-305 SKEHNPTVLDDRTT
+305 SKEHNPTVLDDRAT

-328 YHITDLEPATVY
+328 YHITNLKPATVY
-340 YLRPYIMNKTYTVA
+340 YLRPYVMNKTYTVA
-354 YGEEVKIVTHAK
+354 YGEEVKIVTHSK

-394 DYFNEW
+394 EYFNEW
-400 TGINGFTLSGHYG
+400 TGIKGFTLSGHYG
-413 ANTPTADCSYGG
+413 ASTQTADCSYGG

-431 NTGNQAIGTVLH
+431 NAGNQAIGTVLH

-458 DPNLHNWKWYGREA
+458 DTNLHNWKWYGREA

-544 YTNGLPGYTY
+544 YTNGLAGYTF
-554 NFDETKKYYLM
+554 NFDETKKYYIM

-571 GLGEALLYANG
+571 GLGEALIYANG

-591 LSDNNGIP
+591 LSGNNGIP

-620 AKNKYLSKRSGYI
+620 AKNKYLSKRSGYM
-633 LYTTAKPTDT
+633 LYTTTKPADT

-661 DKLTTHGYWITGT
+661 DNFTTHGYWITGT

-724 VKAEN
+724 FKVEN
-729 NINATNE
+729 NKDKN
-736 QTYNLNGQRI
+736 TYNINGQRI

-754 IKNGKKVT
+754 IKNGKKV
-762 VK
+762 VNN

>member
-1 MINMHHQSSH
+1 MKRILLLALLSNILPFGKAWLG
-11 NSLFHQWKKL
+11 SL
-21 YKKLPLGG
+21 
-29 LGGFVLLFS
+29 
-38 LNCSAQTDATKYISN
+38 SAQTDATQYISN
-53 PSFETGGLSK
+53 PSFEKGGLSG
-63 WKSSGLQVQGNSS
+63 WKASGLQVQGNSS
-76 FSKKNGSVYVEKWVS
+76 FTKKSGSVYVEKWVS

-100 VSQVISDLPL
+100 VSQVITDLPL

-126 TSEQCAGAY
+126 TSAQCSGAY
-135 IYAGDQK
+135 IYAGEQK
-142 TDVFTPNDYS
+142 TDVFTPNDYT

-164 GFIAKGAKGNWLAID
+164 GFMAKGAKGNWLAID
-179 NFRLTLIEAESSA
+179 NFRLTLVEAESSE

-199 ESITKAEGLASQ
+199 ESITKAEGLASLN
-211 DIDAKA
+211 IDDKA

-223 AIQTAKTFTETS
+223 ALQSAKTITS
-235 ESMDMQKALFAL
+235 SSASADMQKALFAL

-260 ANATPGDGL
+260 ANATLGDGL
-269 EPTVTKTNTYVPTGA
+269 EPKVTKTNTYVPTGA
-284 TQALMRATMTG
+284 TEALMRATMTG

-328 YHITDLEPATVY
+328 YHITGLEPATVY
-340 YLRPYIMNKTYTVA
+340 YLRPYVMNKTYTVA
-354 YGEEVKIVTHAK
+354 YGEEVKIVTHPK

-394 DYFNEW
+394 AYFNEW
-400 TGINGFTLSGHYG
+400 TGIKGFTLSGHYG
-413 ANTPTADCSYGG
+413 ASTQTADCSYGG

-431 NTGNQAIGTVLH
+431 NAGNQAIGTVLH

-458 DPNLHNWKWYGREA
+458 DTNLHNWKWYGREA

-544 YTNGLPGYTY
+544 YSNGLPGYTY
-554 NFDETKKYYLM
+554 NFDETKKYYIM
-565 CKNSAS
+565 CKDAAN
-571 GLGEALLYANG
+571 GLGEALLYANS
-582 SKTIALKDM
+582 SKTVALQDI
-591 LSDNNGIP
+591 LTDNNGIP

-620 AKNKYLSKRSGYI
+620 AKNKYLSKRSGYM
-633 LYTTAKPTDT
+633 LYTTTKPADT

-652 TDVTITTAT
+652 TDVTFPTAT
-661 DKLTTHGYWITGT
+661 SQLTTHGYWITG
-674 STLSANTSNYTSNA
+674 SHTLSANTSKV
-688 SFVTFD
+688 SFSSFD
-694 FSDSATKQ
+694 FSDAATHQ
-702 QWIILSEDEIAKYWP
+702 QWIILSEDEIAEYWP
-717 ATTGITE
+717 ATTGILELPTPDTQSST
-724 VKAEN
+724 A
-729 NINATNE
+729 
-736 QTYNLNGQRI
+736 TYNLNGQRVNNNI
-746 NGNAKGLI
+746 KGLL
-754 IKNGKKVT
+754 IKNGRKVM

>member
-1 MINMHHQSSH
+1 MHHQSLH
-11 NSLFHQWKKL
+11 NSLLPQLKKL

-29 LGGFVLLFS
+29 LGGFVLLWFGGVAY
-38 LNCSAQTDATKYISN
+38 AQTDATQYISN
-53 PSFETGGLSK
+53 PSFENGGLFK

-100 VSQVISDLPL
+100 ISQVITNLPL

-126 TSEQCAGAY
+126 TSEQCSGAY
-135 IYAGDQK
+135 IYAGEQK
-142 TDVFTPNDYS
+142 TDVFTPNDYT
-152 VDFSCTTGEVEI
+152 VDFSCTTGEIEI
-164 GFIAKGAKGNWLAID
+164 GFVAKGAKGNWLAID
-179 NFRLTLIEAESSA
+179 NFRLTLIEAEASEI
-192 VIFSKLS
+192 VFSKLS

-211 DIDAKA
+211 DIDTKA

-223 AIQTAKTFTETS
+223 ALQTAKALTETS

-247 NAAISKAEFALNL
+247 NAAISKAEFAKNL
-260 ANATPGDGL
+260 ANATAGDGI
-269 EPTVTKTNTYVPTGA
+269 EPKVTKTNTYVPTGA

-328 YHITDLEPATVY
+328 YHITGLEPATVY

-354 YGEEVKIVTHAK
+354 YGEEVKIVTHPK

-380 EANDRCRTAINQTI
+380 EANTRCRTAINQTI
-394 DYFNEW
+394 EYFNEW
-400 TGINGFTLSGHYG
+400 TGIKGFTLSGHYG
-413 ANTPTADCSYGG
+413 ASTQTADCSYGG

-431 NTGNQAIGTVLH
+431 NAGNQAIGTVLH
-443 ETGHGVGVGTSTRYA
+443 ETGHGVGVGTSSRYA
-458 DPNLHNWKWYGREA
+458 DTNLHNWKWYGREA
-472 NKMYSFLENKE
+472 NMMYSFLENKE

-496 GTHAWGSSATYD
+496 GTHAWGSNATYD

-554 NFDETKKYYLM
+554 NFDETKKYYIM
-565 CKNSAS
+565 CKSSTN

-620 AKNKYLSKRSGYI
+620 AKNKYLSKRSGYM
-633 LYTTAKPTDT
+633 LYTTSKPADT

-661 DKLTTHGYWITGT
+661 KSLTTHGYWITGT
-674 STLSANTSNYTSNA
+674 TTLSANTSDYTSNA
-688 SFVTFD
+688 SFVTFN
-694 FSDSATKQ
+694 FSDAATKQ
-702 QWIILSEDEIAKYWP
+702 QWIILSEDEIAEYWP
-717 ATTGITE
+717 ATTGILELPTSTT
-724 VKAEN
+724 
-729 NINATNE
+729 TNSTA
-736 QTYNLNGQRI
+736 TYNLNGQRV
-746 NGNAKGLI
+746 NGNAKGI
-754 IKNGKKVT
+754 VIKNGKK
-762 VK
+762 KLNN

>member
-1 MINMHHQSSH
+1 MHHQSLH
-11 NSLFHQWKKL
+11 NSLLPQLKKL
-21 YKKLPLGG
+21 SKKLPLGG
-29 LGGFVLLFS
+29 LGGFVLLWFGGVAY
-38 LNCSAQTDATKYISN
+38 AQTDATQYISN
-53 PSFETGGLSK
+53 PSFENGGLSK

-76 FSKKNGSVYVEKWVS
+76 FIKKNGSVYVEKWVS

-100 VSQVISDLPL
+100 VSQVIKDLPL

-126 TSEQCAGAY
+126 TSEQCSGAY
-135 IYAGDQK
+135 IYAGEQK
-142 TDVFTPNDYS
+142 TDVFTPNDYT
-152 VDFSCTTGEVEI
+152 VDFSCTTGEIEI
-164 GFIAKGAKGNWLAID
+164 GFVAKGAKGNWLAID
-179 NFRLTLIEAESSA
+179 NFRLTLIEAEASEI
-192 VIFSKLS
+192 VFSKLS
-199 ESITKAEGLASQ
+199 ESITKAEGLASL

-223 AIQTAKTFTETS
+223 ALQTAKAFTETS

-247 NAAISKAEFALNL
+247 DAAISKAEFALNL
-260 ANATPGDGL
+260 ANATAGDGI
-269 EPTVTKTNTYVPTGA
+269 EPKVTKTNTYVPTGA

-328 YHITDLEPATVY
+328 YHITGLEPATVY

-354 YGEEVKIVTHAK
+354 YGEEVKIVTHPK

-380 EANDRCRTAINQTI
+380 EANTRCRTAINQTI
-394 DYFNEW
+394 EYFNEW
-400 TGINGFTLSGHYG
+400 TGIKGFTLSGHYG
-413 ANTPTADCSYGG
+413 ASTQTADCSYGG

-431 NTGNQAIGTVLH
+431 NAGNQAIGTVLH
-443 ETGHGVGVGTSTRYA
+443 ETGHGVGVGTSSRYA
-458 DPNLHNWKWYGREA
+458 DTNLHNWKWYGREA
-472 NKMYSFLENKE
+472 NMMYSFLENKE

-496 GTHAWGSSATYD
+496 GTHAWGSNATYD

-554 NFDETKKYYLM
+554 NFDETKKYYIM
-565 CKNSAS
+565 CKSSTS

-582 SKTIALKDM
+582 SKTITLKDM

-620 AKNKYLSKRSGYI
+620 AKNKYLSKRSGYM
-633 LYTTAKPTDT
+633 LYTTSKPADT

-661 DKLTTHGYWITGT
+661 KSLTTHGYWITGT
-674 STLSANTSNYTSNA
+674 TTLSANISNYTSNA
-688 SFVTFD
+688 SFVTFN
-694 FSDSATKQ
+694 FSDTTTKQ
-702 QWIILSEDEIAKYWP
+702 QWIILSEDEIAEYWP

-736 QTYNLNGQRI
+736 QTYNLNGQRV
-746 NGNAKGLI
+746 NSNVKGLI
-754 IKNGKKVT
+754 IKNGKKVIND
-762 VK
+762 

>member
-1 MINMHHQSSH
+1 MKPNYIII
-11 NSLFHQWKKL
+11 LAL
-21 YKKLPLGG
+21 CTT
-29 LGGFVLLFS
+29 
-38 LNCSAQTDATKYISN
+38 LNAYAQTNATKYISN

-126 TSEQCAGAY
+126 TSEQCTGAY

-179 NFRLTLIEAESSA
+179 NFRLTLIESESSA

-211 DIDAKA
+211 NIDAKA

-223 AIQTAKTFTETS
+223 ALQTAKTFTETS

-260 ANATPGDGL
+260 ANATAGDGL

-319 EYWTLNGNI
+319 EYWTLKGNI
-328 YHITDLEPATVY
+328 YHITNLEPATVY
-340 YLRPYIMNKTYTVA
+340 YLRPYVMNKTYTVA
-354 YGEEVKIVTHAK
+354 YGEEVKIVTHPK
-366 GNCTGTWDNGAPTA
+366 GNCTGTWDNGAPSA

-400 TGINGFTLSGHYG
+400 TGIKGFTLSGHYG
-413 ANTPTADCSYGG
+413 ASTQTADCSYGG

-431 NTGNQAIGTVLH
+431 NAGNQAIGTVLH
-443 ETGHGVGVGTSTRYA
+443 ETGHGVGVGTSDRYA
-458 DPNLHNWKWYGREA
+458 DTNLHNWKWYGREA

-518 HLELQYV
+518 HLEFQYV

-620 AKNKYLSKRSGYI
+620 AKNKYLSKRSGYM
-633 LYTTAKPTDT
+633 LYTTAKPADT

-674 STLSANTSNYTSNA
+674 SPLSANASNYTSNA

-717 ATTGITE
+717 ATTGNTE
-724 VKAEN
+724 IKAEN

-746 NGNAKGLI
+746 NGNVKGLI

>member
-1 MINMHHQSSH
+1 MHHQSLH
-11 NSLFHQWKKL
+11 NSLLPQLKKL
-21 YKKLPLGG
+21 SKKLPLGG
-29 LGGFVLLFS
+29 LGGFVLLWFGGVAY
-38 LNCSAQTDATKYISN
+38 AQTDATQYISN
-53 PSFETGGLSK
+53 PSFENGGLSK

-100 VSQVISDLPL
+100 VSQVITDLPL

-126 TSEQCAGAY
+126 TSEQCSGAY
-135 IYAGDQK
+135 IYAGEQK
-142 TDVFTPNDYS
+142 TDVFTPNDYT
-152 VDFSCTTGEVEI
+152 VDFSCTTGEIEI
-164 GFIAKGAKGNWLAID
+164 GFVAKGAKGNWLAID
-179 NFRLTLIEAESSA
+179 NFRLTLIEAEFSEI
-192 VIFSKLS
+192 VFSKLS

-223 AIQTAKTFTETS
+223 AIQTAKTLTETS

-269 EPTVTKTNTYVPTGA
+269 EPKVTKTNTYVPTGA
-284 TQALMRATMTG
+284 TQALMRATTTG

-305 SKEHNPTVLDDRTT
+305 SKEHTPTVLDDRTT

-328 YHITDLEPATVY
+328 YHITGLEPATVY

-354 YGEEVKIVTHAK
+354 YGEEVKIVTHPK
-366 GNCTGTWDNGAPTA
+366 GNCTGSWDNGAPTA
-380 EANDRCRTAINQTI
+380 EANTRCRTAINQTI
-394 DYFNEW
+394 EYFNEW
-400 TGINGFTLSGHYG
+400 TGIKGFTLSGHYG
-413 ANTPTADCSYGG
+413 ASTQTADCSYGG

-431 NTGNQAIGTVLH
+431 NAGNQAIGTVLH
-443 ETGHGVGVGTSTRYA
+443 ETGHGVGVGTSARYA
-458 DPNLHNWKWYGREA
+458 DTNLHNWKWYGREA
-472 NKMYSFLENKE
+472 NMMYSFLENKE

-554 NFDETKKYYLM
+554 NFDETKKYYIM
-565 CKNSAS
+565 CKSSAS

-620 AKNKYLSKRSGYI
+620 AKNKYLSKRSGYM
-633 LYTTAKPTDT
+633 LYTTSKPADT

-661 DKLTTHGYWITGT
+661 KSLTTHGYWITGT
-674 STLSANTSNYTSNA
+674 STLSANTSDYTSNA

-694 FSDSATKQ
+694 FSDAATKQ
-702 QWIILSEDEIAKYWP
+702 QWIILSEDEIAEYWP
-717 ATTGITE
+717 ATTGIIELPTP
-724 VKAEN
+724 
-729 NINATNE
+729 ATTNSTA
-736 QTYNLNGQRI
+736 TYNLNGQRV
-746 NGNAKGLI
+746 NGNAKGI
-754 IKNGKKVT
+754 VIRNGKKILT
-762 VK
+762 KE

>member
-1 MINMHHQSSH
+1 MHHQLSH
-11 NSLFHQWKKL
+11 NSLLPQLKKL

-29 LGGFVLLFS
+29 VGGFVLLWFGGS
-38 LNCSAQTDATKYISN
+38 LSAQTDATQYISN
-53 PSFETGGLSK
+53 PSFENGGLSK
-63 WKSSGLQVQGNSS
+63 WKSSGLLVQSNNS
-76 FSKKNGSVYVEKWVS
+76 FSKKKGSVYVEKWVS

-100 VSQVISDLPL
+100 VSQVITNLPL

-126 TSEQCAGAY
+126 TSTQCSGAY

-152 VDFSCTTGEVEI
+152 VDFSCTTGEMEI
-164 GFIAKGAKGNWLAID
+164 GFVAKGAKGNWLAID
-179 NFRLTLIEAESSA
+179 NFRLTLVEAESSA

-199 ESITKAEGLASQ
+199 ESITKAEGLVSNDKLQ
-211 DIDAKA
+211 ITNYQKA
-217 LTPLLS
+217 LNLLQS
-223 AIQTAKTFTETS
+223 ALQKAKTFTETS
-235 ESMDMQKALFAL
+235 ESMNMQKALFAL

-260 ANATPGDGL
+260 ANATAGDGL
-269 EPTVTKTNTYVPTGA
+269 EPKVTKTNTYVPTGA
-284 TQALMRATMTG
+284 TQALMRATMSG

-305 SKEHNPTVLDDRTT
+305 SKEHNPTVLDNRTT

-458 DPNLHNWKWYGREA
+458 DSNLHNWKWYGREA

-483 ANPYTSDFCMVGD
+483 ANPYTSNFCMVGD

-530 LYAMFIDGLCPTTA
+530 LYAMFIDGLCPTSA
-544 YTNGLPGYTY
+544 YANGLPGYTY
-554 NFDETKKYYLM
+554 NFDETKKYYIM
-565 CKNSAS
+565 CKNSTS

-599 DEAAWTLTYEP
+599 DEAAWTLSYEP

-620 AKNKYLSKRSGYI
+620 AKNKYLSKRSGYM
-633 LYTTAKPTDT
+633 LYTTTKPADT

-661 DKLTTHGYWITGT
+661 KSLTTHGYWITGT
-674 STLSANTSNYTSNA
+674 STLSANTSNI
-688 SFVTFD
+688 SFSSFD
-694 FSDSATKQ
+694 FSDAATHQ
-702 QWIILSEDEIAKYWP
+702 QWIIISEDEIAEYWP
-717 ATTGITE
+717 ATTSISPI
-724 VKAEN
+724 N
-729 NINATNE
+729 NVPSTKYNSA
-736 QTYNLNGQRI
+736 TYNLNGQRV
-746 NGNAKGLI
+746 NGNAKGLL
-754 IKNGKKVT
+754 IKKGKKILNNH
-762 VK
+762 

>member
-1 MINMHHQSSH
+1 MINMHRQSSH

-126 TSEQCAGAY
+126 TSEQCSGAY

-211 DIDAKA
+211 NIDAKA

-223 AIQTAKTFTETS
+223 ALQTAKTFTETT

-260 ANATPGDGL
+260 ANATAGDGL

-328 YHITDLEPATVY
+328 YHITNLEPATVY
-340 YLRPYIMNKTYTVA
+340 YLRPYVMNKTYTVA
-354 YGEEVKIVTHAK
+354 YGEEVKIVTHPK

-400 TGINGFTLSGHYG
+400 TGIKGFTLSGHYG

-431 NTGNQAIGTVLH
+431 NAGNQAIGTVLH
-443 ETGHGVGVGTSTRYA
+443 ETGHGVGVGTSDRYA
-458 DPNLHNWKWYGREA
+458 DTNLHNWKWYGREA

-518 HLELQYV
+518 HIKLQYV

-544 YTNGLPGYTY
+544 YTNGLAGYTY

-620 AKNKYLSKRSGYI
+620 AKNKYLSKRSGYM
-633 LYTTAKPTDT
+633 LYTTTKPADT

-674 STLSANTSNYTSNA
+674 STLSANTSNYTSNV

-717 ATTGITE
+717 ATTGISQHLSPNTQHPS
-724 VKAEN
+724 
-729 NINATNE
+729 T
-736 QTYNLNGQRI
+736 TYNLNGQRI

>member
-1 MINMHHQSSH
+1 MKPNYIII
-11 NSLFHQWKKL
+11 LAL
-21 YKKLPLGG
+21 CTT
-29 LGGFVLLFS
+29 
-38 LNCSAQTDATKYISN
+38 LNAYAQTDATKYISN

-76 FSKKNGSVYVEKWVS
+76 LSKKNGSVYVEKWVS

-211 DIDAKA
+211 NIDAKA

-223 AIQTAKTFTETS
+223 ALQTAKTFTETS

-260 ANATPGDGL
+260 ANATAGDGL

-328 YHITDLEPATVY
+328 YHITNLEPATVY
-340 YLRPYIMNKTYTVA
+340 YLRPYVMNKTYTVA
-354 YGEEVKIVTHAK
+354 YGEEVKIVTHPK
-366 GNCTGTWDNGAPTA
+366 GNCTGTWDNGAPSA

-400 TGINGFTLSGHYG
+400 TGIKGFTLSGHYG
-413 ANTPTADCSYGG
+413 ASTPTADCSYGG

-431 NTGNQAIGTVLH
+431 NAGNQAIGTVLH
-443 ETGHGVGVGTSTRYA
+443 ETGHGVGVGTSDRYA
-458 DPNLHNWKWYGREA
+458 DTNLHNWKWYGREA
-472 NKMYSFLENKE
+472 NKMYSFIENKE

-544 YTNGLPGYTY
+544 YTNGLAGYTF

-620 AKNKYLSKRSGYI
+620 AKNKYLSKRSGYM
-633 LYTTAKPTDT
+633 LYTTAKPADT

-674 STLSANTSNYTSNA
+674 SSLSANTSNYTSNA

-746 NGNAKGLI
+746 NSNVKGLI

>member
-1 MINMHHQSSH
+1 MKPNYIII
-11 NSLFHQWKKL
+11 LAL
-21 YKKLPLGG
+21 CTT
-29 LGGFVLLFS
+29 
-38 LNCSAQTDATKYISN
+38 LNAYAQTDATKYISN

-118 AQNLNEAS
+118 AQNQNEAS
-126 TSEQCAGAY
+126 TSEQCSGAY

-211 DIDAKA
+211 NIDAKA
-217 LTPLLS
+217 ITPLLS

-235 ESMDMQKALFAL
+235 ESMDMQKTLFAL

-260 ANATPGDGL
+260 ANATAGDGL

-305 SKEHNPTVLDDRTT
+305 SKEHTPTVLDDRTT

-328 YHITDLEPATVY
+328 YHITNLEPATVY
-340 YLRPYIMNKTYTVA
+340 YLRPYVMNKTYTVA
-354 YGEEVKIVTHAK
+354 YGEEVKIVTHPK

-400 TGINGFTLSGHYG
+400 TGIKGFTLSGHYG
-413 ANTPTADCSYGG
+413 ASTSTADCSYGG

-443 ETGHGVGVGTSTRYA
+443 ETGHGVGVGTSNRYA
-458 DPNLHNWKWYGREA
+458 DTNLHNWKWYGREA

-620 AKNKYLSKRSGYI
+620 AKNKYLSKRSGYM
-633 LYTTAKPTDT
+633 LYTTAKPADT

-674 STLSANTSNYTSNA
+674 STLSANTSNYTSNT

-746 NGNAKGLI
+746 NGNVKGLI
-754 IKNGKKVT
+754 IKNGKKVINN
-762 VK
+762 

>member
-1 MINMHHQSSH
+1 MKRILLLALLSNI
-11 NSLFHQWKKL
+11 
-21 YKKLPLGG
+21 LPFGKAWLG
-29 LGGFVLLFS
+29 L
-38 LNCSAQTDATKYISN
+38 SAQTDATQYISN
-53 PSFETGGLSK
+53 PSFEKGGLSG

-76 FSKKNGSVYVEKWVS
+76 FTKKSGSVYVEKWVS

-100 VSQVISDLPL
+100 VSQVITDLPL

-126 TSEQCAGAY
+126 TSAQCSGAY
-135 IYAGDQK
+135 IYAGEQK
-142 TDVFTPNDYS
+142 TDVFTPNDYT

-164 GFIAKGAKGNWLAID
+164 GFMAKAAKGNWLAID
-179 NFRLTLIEAESSA
+179 NFRLTLVEAESSE

-199 ESITKAEGLASQ
+199 ESITKAEGLVSKN
-211 DIDAKA
+211 IDDKA

-223 AIQTAKTFTETS
+223 ALQTAKAITAS
-235 ESMDMQKALFAL
+235 SASVDMQKALFAL

-260 ANATPGDGL
+260 ANATLGDGL
-269 EPTVTKTNTYVPTGA
+269 EPKVTKTNTYVPTGA
-284 TQALMRATMTG
+284 TEALMRATMTG

-305 SKEHNPTVLDDRTT
+305 SKQHNPTVLDNRTT

-328 YHITDLEPATVY
+328 YHITGLEPATVY
-340 YLRPYIMNKTYTVA
+340 YLRPYVMNKTYTVA

-394 DYFNEW
+394 AYFNEW
-400 TGINGFTLSGHYG
+400 TGIKGFTLSGHYG
-413 ANTPTADCSYGG
+413 ASTQTADCSYGG

-431 NTGNQAIGTVLH
+431 NAGNQAIGTVLH

-458 DPNLHNWKWYGREA
+458 DTNLHNWKWYGREA

-518 HLELQYV
+518 HFELQYV

-530 LYAMFIDGLCPTTA
+530 LYAMFIDGLCPTSA
-544 YTNGLPGYTY
+544 YANGLPGYTY
-554 NFDETKKYYLM
+554 NFDETKKYYIM
-565 CKNSAS
+565 CKDAAN
-571 GLGEALLYANG
+571 GLGEALLYANS
-582 SKTIALKDM
+582 SKTVALQDI
-591 LSDNNGIP
+591 LTDNNGIP
-599 DEAAWTLTYEP
+599 DEAAWTLSYEP

-620 AKNKYLSKRSGYI
+620 AKNKYLSKRSGYM
-633 LYTTAKPTDT
+633 LYTTTKPTDT

-652 TDVTITTAT
+652 TDITFPTAT
-661 DKLTTHGYWITGT
+661 NQLTTHGYWITG
-674 STLSANTSNYTSNA
+674 SHTLSANTSKV
-688 SFVTFD
+688 SFSSFD
-694 FSDSATKQ
+694 FSDAATHQ
-702 QWIILSEDEIAKYWP
+702 QWIILSEDEIAEYWP
-717 ATTGITE
+717 ATTGILELPTPDTQSST
-724 VKAEN
+724 A
-729 NINATNE
+729 
-736 QTYNLNGQRI
+736 TYNLNGQRVNNNI
-746 NGNAKGLI
+746 KGLL
-754 IKNGKKVT
+754 IKNGRKVM